1 MLIWGNS
8 KEGGLTME
16 KEKNEK
22 GVYAVTYRILENLS
36 SDLNSS
42 FSKASLAEL
51 RASTG
56 RDIIGSLKALASI
69 IGFFPEE
76 FLGRSEKLT
85 FEENAILISLQLFAS
100 HQQGKDFVVNT
111 KEHKNIGK
119 SLKILRDVEDSDAID
134 GRFNAM
140 ITASNIEELSNHLR
154 HLVKILRAK
163 SIEEINY
170 SLLAQDLYW
179 YQMGYD
185 DRVRLQWARSFYSR
199 VSITDEKKEN

>member
-1 MLIWGNS
+1 
-8 KEGGLTME
+8 ME

-56 RDIIGSLKALASI
+56 RNIRGSLKALASI

-85 FEENAILISLQLFAS
+85 YEENAILISLQLFAS
-100 HQQGKDFVVNT
+100 HQQGKDFLVNT

-134 GRFNAM
+134 RRFNAV

-163 SIEEINY
+163 SSEEINY

-199 VSITDEKKEN
+199 VSNTDEKKEN